1 MTKREQAAVTHD
13 RPQPSKE
20 LRKMVAR
27 LRGTACSI
35 CGKPVDLRSGDTCHI
50 DHILPVSK
58 YPHLADR
65 RLNLALAHPRCNVRA
80 GDLDPL
86 GGEINKIHE
95 FVDGGPRRNYF
106 DHESEEGI
114 ALWDAWC
121 QYQRDRAEGIIN
133 ETWGEYREIWAETE
147 AWAEGKSFSE
157 MWDSFIEGVR
167 NTDEDTR
174 TAILAA
180 FAEFRERQAG

>member
-1 MTKREQAAVTHD
+1 MPHD

-35 CGKPVDLRSGDTCHI
+35 CGKPVDPRSGDTCHI

-86 GGEINKIHE
+86 SGEINKVHE
-95 FVDGGPRRNYF
+95 FVDGGQRRNYF

-114 ALWDAWC
+114 ALWDDWR
-121 QYQRDRAEGIIN
+121 QYQWDRADG
-133 ETWGEYREIWAETE
+133 ETWAEYRRGYLEHRSDDEPWDSLSLSE
-147 AWAEGKSFSE
+147 ALKSIFSE
-157 MWDSFIEGVR
+157 LVR
-167 NTDEDTR
+167 DADEETQAR
-174 TAILAA
+174 LRAA
-180 FAEFRERQAG
+180 SAKFRERQAG